1 MINSRIHSSR
11 RIYREI
17 IPCWEKYIH
26 NQLHS
31 SIFKLILCL
40 FFTTLLTAQ
49 LTTKPS
55 VAVLD
60 FEARG
65 IPDYEAETLTER
77 FRTEIATTKAVQ
89 LVDRKLLQKI
99 LEEQGLQQSGCTTDE
114 CVAEVG
120 QLLGAQFMVNGSV
133 GRVGESYAID
143 AKMVSVTTGVAVRS
157 KSVSYEGEIS
167 GLLNEMEILAWE
179 IVDLPVPQRLL
190 IKRGGDIALDKIT
203 VAVLDFDP
211 RGISTLEAQTLT
223 DRFAAELNNTEQV
236 ILVDRRAMNEVLDEQ
251 GFEAQGCT
259 SEECAA
265 EVGALLG
272 VKYMVNGS
280 VGRIG
285 NTFTIDAKMF
295 FVATGVAERTK
306 SKTYAGPVDGLIT
319 EIELLAWDLMELDPP
334 RRLTK
339 KQIGGVSQPKQRTR
353 FGALMRS
360 TMVPG
365 LGQFYSDK
373 KLWGWI
379 WIGSEALIGT
389 VAYMKFSEYQTAS
402 NEYNSLLSQY
412 SLSENPTEIS
422 DLKIQAQDQHAKM
435 NSANEMMTNMLYAVG
450 TIWVSNMIH
459 AYLTGPN
466 PTANNN
472 DHQNIQLVYDPV
484 THQPKI
490 EFSIQ
495 LD

>member
-1 MINSRIHSSR
+1 MKIFWAIFTVIVTCSF
-11 RIYREI
+11 I
-17 IPCWEKYIH
+17 I
-26 NQLHS
+26 
-31 SIFKLILCL
+31 
-40 FFTTLLTAQ
+40 AQ
-49 LTTKPS
+49 ESKPS

-65 IPDYEAETLTER
+65 IPGYEAETLTER
-77 FRTEIATTKAVQ
+77 LRTEIATTRAVR

-120 QLLGAQFMVNGSV
+120 QLLGAQFMINGSV
-133 GRVGESYAID
+133 GKIGDSYAID

-157 KSVSYEGEIS
+157 KSVSYEGEIA
-167 GLLNEMEILAWE
+167 GLLTEMEILAWE
-179 IVDLPVPQRLL
+179 IVGINAPQRLL
-190 IKRGGDIALDKIT
+190 IKRGGEGVSEKIT

-223 DRFAAELNNTEQV
+223 DRFAAELNNTKQV

-280 VGRIG
+280 VGKIG
-285 NTFTIDAKMF
+285 DTFTIDAKMF
-295 FVATGVAERTK
+295 FVATGVAERTR

-334 RRLTK
+334 RRLTN
-339 KQIGGVSQPKQRTR
+339 KQIGGISQPKQRTR

-389 VAYMKFSEYQTAS
+389 VAYMKFSEYQKAN
-402 NEYNSLLSQY
+402 NEYISLLDQY
-412 SLSENPTEIS
+412 NLSENPTEIA

-466 PTANNN
+466 PMADNN
-472 DHQNIQLVYDPV
+472 DHQLIQLVYDPV
-484 THQPKI
+484 TQQPKI
-490 EFSIQ
+490 ELSIQ
-495 LD
+495 LE

>member
-1 MINSRIHSSR
+1 MKIFWAIFTVIVTCSF
-11 RIYREI
+11 I
-17 IPCWEKYIH
+17 I
-26 NQLHS
+26 
-31 SIFKLILCL
+31 
-40 FFTTLLTAQ
+40 AQ
-49 LTTKPS
+49 ESKPS

-77 FRTEIATTKAVQ
+77 LRTEIATTRAVR

-120 QLLGAQFMVNGSV
+120 QLLGAQFMINGSV
-133 GRVGESYAID
+133 GKIGDSYAID

-157 KSVSYEGEIS
+157 KSVSYEGEIA
-167 GLLNEMEILAWE
+167 GLLTEMEILAWE
-179 IVDLPVPQRLL
+179 IVGITAPQRLL
-190 IKRGGDIALDKIT
+190 IKRGGEGVSEKIT

-251 GFEAQGCT
+251 GFEAESCT

-280 VGRIG
+280 VGKIG
-285 NTFTIDAKMF
+285 DTFTIDAKMF
-295 FVATGVAERTK
+295 FVATGVAERTR

-319 EIELLAWDLMELDPP
+319 EIELLAWDLMDLDPP
-334 RRLTK
+334 RRLTN
-339 KQIGGVSQPKQRTR
+339 KQIGGISQPKQRTR

-389 VAYMKFSEYQTAS
+389 VAYMKFSEYQKANS
-402 NEYNSLLSQY
+402 EYISLLDQY
-412 SLSENPTEIS
+412 NLSENPTEIA

-466 PTANNN
+466 PMADNN
-472 DHQNIQLVYDPV
+472 DHQLIQLVYDPV
-484 THQPKI
+484 TQQPKI
-490 EFSIQ
+490 ELSIQ
-495 LD
+495 LE

>member
-1 MINSRIHSSR
+1 MKH
-11 RIYREI
+11 
-17 IPCWEKYIH
+17 
-26 NQLHS
+26 LL
-31 SIFKLILCL
+31 SIFALIL
-40 FFTTLLTAQ
+40 TLSNITAQ
-49 LTTKPS
+49 ESKPS

-65 IPDYEAETLTER
+65 IPGYEAETLTER
-77 FRTEIATTKAVQ
+77 LRTEIATTKAVQ
-89 LVDRKLLQKI
+89 LVDRKLLQSI

-114 CVAEVG
+114 CAAEVG
-120 QLLGAQFMVNGSV
+120 QLLGAQYIISGAV
-133 GRVGESYAID
+133 GKLGETYSID
-143 AKMVSVTTGVAVRS
+143 TKMVSVTTGAAVRS
-157 KSVSYEGEIS
+157 KSVSYKGEIS

-179 IVDLPVPQRLL
+179 IVGLPVPQRLL
-190 IKRGGDIALDKIT
+190 IKRGGDEALEKIT

-211 RGISTLEAQTLT
+211 RGISTLEAQSLT

-236 ILVDRRAMNEVLDEQ
+236 ILVDRRSMNEVLDEQ

-285 NTFTIDAKMF
+285 DTFTIDAKMF

-339 KQIGGVSQPKQRTR
+339 KQIGGISQPKQRTR

-379 WIGSEALIGT
+379 WLGSETLIGAL
-389 VAYMKFSEYQTAS
+389 AYMQFSEYQTAS

-412 SLSENPTEIS
+412 SLSENPSEIA
-422 DLKIQAQDQHAKM
+422 DLRIQAKQQHVKM
-435 NSANEMMTNMLYAVG
+435 NSANGMMTNMLYALG
-450 TIWVSNMIH
+450 TVWVSNMIH

-466 PTANNN
+466 SVATNN
-472 DHQNIQLVYDPV
+472 DHQQIQLVYDPV
-484 THQPKI
+484 TQQPKI

>member
-1 MINSRIHSSR
+1 MKIFWAIFTVIVTCSF
-11 RIYREI
+11 I
-17 IPCWEKYIH
+17 I
-26 NQLHS
+26 
-31 SIFKLILCL
+31 
-40 FFTTLLTAQ
+40 AQ
-49 LTTKPS
+49 ESKPS

-65 IPDYEAETLTER
+65 IPGYEAETLTER
-77 FRTEIATTKAVQ
+77 LRTEIATTRAVR

-120 QLLGAQFMVNGSV
+120 QLLGAQFMINGSV
-133 GRVGESYAID
+133 GKIGDSYAID

-157 KSVSYEGEIS
+157 KSISYEGEIA
-167 GLLNEMEILAWE
+167 GLLTEMEILAWE
-179 IVDLPVPQRLL
+179 IVGINAPRRLL
-190 IKRGGDIALDKIT
+190 IKRGGEGVSEKIT

-280 VGRIG
+280 VGKIG
-285 NTFTIDAKMF
+285 DTFTIDAKMF
-295 FVATGVAERTK
+295 FVATGVAERTR

-334 RRLTK
+334 RRLTN
-339 KQIGGVSQPKQRTR
+339 KQIGGISQPKQRTR

-389 VAYMKFSEYQTAS
+389 VAYIKFSEYQKANS
-402 NEYNSLLSQY
+402 EYISLLDQY
-412 SLSENPTEIS
+412 NLSENPTEIA

-466 PTANNN
+466 PMADNN
-472 DHQNIQLVYDPV
+472 DHQLIQLVYDPV
-484 THQPKI
+484 TQQPKI
-490 EFSIQ
+490 ELSIQ
-495 LD
+495 LE

>member
-1 MINSRIHSSR
+1 MKHFLS
-11 RIYREI
+11 I
-17 IPCWEKYIH
+17 IAI
-26 NQLHS
+26 
-31 SIFKLILCL
+31 
-40 FFTTLLTAQ
+40 TLTLSNVIAQ
-49 LTTKPS
+49 DPKPS

-65 IPDYEAETLTER
+65 IPGYEAETLTER
-77 FRTEIATTKAVQ
+77 LRTEIATTKAVQ
-89 LVDRKLLQKI
+89 LVDRKLLQNI

-114 CVAEVG
+114 CAAEVG
-120 QLLGAQFMVNGSV
+120 QLLGAQYMISGAV
-133 GRVGESYAID
+133 GKLGETYSID
-143 AKMVSVTTGVAVRS
+143 AKMVSVTTGAAVRT
-157 KSVSYEGEIS
+157 KSVSYQGEIS

-179 IVDLPVPQRLL
+179 IVGLPVPQRLL

-211 RGISTLEAQTLT
+211 RGISTLEAQSLT

-236 ILVDRRAMNEVLDEQ
+236 ILVDRRSMNEVLDEQ

-285 NTFTIDAKMF
+285 DTFTIDAKMF

-339 KQIGGVSQPKQRTR
+339 KQIGGISQPKQRTR

-379 WIGSEALIGT
+379 WLGSETLIGAL
-389 VAYMKFSEYQTAS
+389 AYMQFSEYQTAS

-412 SLSENPTEIS
+412 SLSENPSEIA
-422 DLKIQAQDQHAKM
+422 DLRIQAKQQHVKM
-435 NSANEMMTNMLYAVG
+435 NSANGMMTNMLYALG
-450 TIWVSNMIH
+450 TVWVSNMIH

-466 PTANNN
+466 SVATNN
-472 DHQNIQLVYDPV
+472 DHQQIQLVYDPV
-484 THQPKI
+484 TQQPKI

>member
-1 MINSRIHSSR
+1 MKIFWAIFTVIVTCSF
-11 RIYREI
+11 I
-17 IPCWEKYIH
+17 I
-26 NQLHS
+26 
-31 SIFKLILCL
+31 
-40 FFTTLLTAQ
+40 AQ
-49 LTTKPS
+49 ESKPS

-77 FRTEIATTKAVQ
+77 LRTEIATTRAVR

-120 QLLGAQFMVNGSV
+120 QLIGAQFMINGSV
-133 GRVGESYAID
+133 GKIGDSYAID

-157 KSVSYEGEIS
+157 KSVSYEGEIA
-167 GLLNEMEILAWE
+167 GLLTEMEILAWE
-179 IVDLPVPQRLL
+179 IVGINAPQRLL
-190 IKRGGDIALDKIT
+190 IKRGGEGVSEKIT

-251 GFEAQGCT
+251 GFEAESCT

-280 VGRIG
+280 VGKIG
-285 NTFTIDAKMF
+285 DTFTIDAKMF
-295 FVATGVAERTK
+295 FVATGVAERTR

-334 RRLTK
+334 RRLTN
-339 KQIGGVSQPKQRTR
+339 KQIGGISQPKQRTR

-389 VAYMKFSEYQTAS
+389 VAYMKFSEYQKANS
-402 NEYNSLLSQY
+402 EYISLLDQY
-412 SLSENPTEIS
+412 NLSENPTEIA

-466 PTANNN
+466 PMADNN
-472 DHQNIQLVYDPV
+472 DHQLIQLVYDPL
-484 THQPKI
+484 TQQPKI
-490 EFSIQ
+490 ELSIQ
-495 LD
+495 LE

>member
-1 MINSRIHSSR
+1 MKIFWAIFTVIVTCSF
-11 RIYREI
+11 I
-17 IPCWEKYIH
+17 I
-26 NQLHS
+26 
-31 SIFKLILCL
+31 
-40 FFTTLLTAQ
+40 AQ
-49 LTTKPS
+49 ESKPS

-65 IPDYEAETLTER
+65 IPGYEAETLTER
-77 FRTEIATTKAVQ
+77 LRTEIATTRAVR

-120 QLLGAQFMVNGSV
+120 QLLGAQFMINGSV
-133 GRVGESYAID
+133 GKIGDSYAID

-157 KSVSYEGEIS
+157 KSISYEGEIA
-167 GLLNEMEILAWE
+167 GLLTEMEILAWE
-179 IVDLPVPQRLL
+179 IVGINAPRRLL
-190 IKRGGDIALDKIT
+190 IKRGGEGVREKIT

-280 VGRIG
+280 VGKIG
-285 NTFTIDAKMF
+285 DTFTIDAKMF
-295 FVATGVAERTK
+295 FVATGVAERTR

-334 RRLTK
+334 RRLTN
-339 KQIGGVSQPKQRTR
+339 KQIGGISQPKQRTR

-389 VAYMKFSEYQTAS
+389 VAYIKFSEYQKANS
-402 NEYNSLLSQY
+402 EYISLLDQY
-412 SLSENPTEIS
+412 NLSENPTEIA

-466 PTANNN
+466 PMADNN
-472 DHQNIQLVYDPV
+472 DHQLIQLVYDPV
-484 THQPKI
+484 TQQPKI
-490 EFSIQ
+490 ELSIQ
-495 LD
+495 LE

>member
-1 MINSRIHSSR
+1 MKHFLS
-11 RIYREI
+11 I
-17 IPCWEKYIH
+17 IAIT
-26 NQLHS
+26 
-31 SIFKLILCL
+31 LILSNVI
-40 FFTTLLTAQ
+40 AQ
-49 LTTKPS
+49 DPKPS

-65 IPDYEAETLTER
+65 IPGYEAETLTER
-77 FRTEIATTKAVQ
+77 LRTEIATTKAVQ
-89 LVDRKLLQKI
+89 LVDRKLLQNI

-114 CVAEVG
+114 CAAEVG
-120 QLLGAQFMVNGSV
+120 QLLGAQYMISGAV
-133 GRVGESYAID
+133 GKLGETYSID
-143 AKMVSVTTGVAVRS
+143 AKMVSVTTGAAVRT
-157 KSVSYEGEIS
+157 KSVSYQGEIS

-179 IVDLPVPQRLL
+179 IVGLPVPQRLL

-211 RGISTLEAQTLT
+211 RGISTLEAQSLT

-236 ILVDRRAMNEVLDEQ
+236 ILVDRRSMNEVLDEQ

-285 NTFTIDAKMF
+285 DTFTIDAKMF

-339 KQIGGVSQPKQRTR
+339 KQIGGISQPKQRTR

-379 WIGSEALIGT
+379 WLGSETLIGAL
-389 VAYMKFSEYQTAS
+389 AYMQFSEYQTAS

-412 SLSENPTEIS
+412 RLSENPSEIS
-422 DLKIQAQDQHAKM
+422 DLRIQAKQQHVKM
-435 NSANEMMTNMLYAVG
+435 NSANGMMTNMLYALG
-450 TIWVSNMIH
+450 TVWVSNMIH

-466 PTANNN
+466 SVATNN
-472 DHQNIQLVYDPV
+472 DHQQIQLVYDPV
-484 THQPKI
+484 TQQPKI

>member
-1 MINSRIHSSR
+1 MKIFWAIFTVIVTCSF
-11 RIYREI
+11 I
-17 IPCWEKYIH
+17 I
-26 NQLHS
+26 
-31 SIFKLILCL
+31 
-40 FFTTLLTAQ
+40 AQ
-49 LTTKPS
+49 ESKPS

-65 IPDYEAETLTER
+65 IPGYEAETLTER
-77 FRTEIATTKAVQ
+77 LRTEIATTRAVR

-120 QLLGAQFMVNGSV
+120 QLLGAQFMINGSV
-133 GRVGESYAID
+133 GKIGDSYAID

-157 KSVSYEGEIS
+157 KSVSYEGEIA
-167 GLLNEMEILAWE
+167 GLLTEMEILAWE
-179 IVDLPVPQRLL
+179 IVGINAPRRLL
-190 IKRGGDIALDKIT
+190 IKRGGEGVREKIT

-280 VGRIG
+280 VGKIG
-285 NTFTIDAKMF
+285 DTFTIDAKMF
-295 FVATGVAERTK
+295 FVATGVAERTR

-334 RRLTK
+334 RRLTN
-339 KQIGGVSQPKQRTR
+339 KQIGGISQPKQRTR

-389 VAYMKFSEYQTAS
+389 VAYMKFSEYQKANS
-402 NEYNSLLSQY
+402 EYISLLDQY
-412 SLSENPTEIS
+412 NLSENPTEIA

-466 PTANNN
+466 PMADNN
-472 DHQNIQLVYDPV
+472 DHQLIQLVYDPV
-484 THQPKI
+484 TQQPKI
-490 EFSIQ
+490 ELSIQ
-495 LD
+495 LE

>member
-1 MINSRIHSSR
+1 MKNFWAIFTVIVTCSF
-11 RIYREI
+11 I
-17 IPCWEKYIH
+17 I
-26 NQLHS
+26 
-31 SIFKLILCL
+31 
-40 FFTTLLTAQ
+40 AQ
-49 LTTKPS
+49 ESKPS

-65 IPDYEAETLTER
+65 IPGYEAETLTER
-77 FRTEIATTKAVQ
+77 LRTEIATTRAVR

-120 QLLGAQFMVNGSV
+120 QLLGAQFMINGSV
-133 GRVGESYAID
+133 GKIGDSYAID

-157 KSVSYEGEIS
+157 KSVSYEGEIA
-167 GLLNEMEILAWE
+167 GLLTEMEILAWE
-179 IVDLPVPQRLL
+179 IVGINAPRRLL
-190 IKRGGDIALDKIT
+190 IKRGGEGVREKIT

-280 VGRIG
+280 VGKIG
-285 NTFTIDAKMF
+285 DTFTIDAKMF
-295 FVATGVAERTK
+295 FVATGVAERTR

-334 RRLTK
+334 RRLTN
-339 KQIGGVSQPKQRTR
+339 KQIGGISQPKQRTR

-389 VAYMKFSEYQTAS
+389 VAYMKFSEYQKANS
-402 NEYNSLLSQY
+402 EYISLLDQY
-412 SLSENPTEIS
+412 NLSENPTEIA

-466 PTANNN
+466 PMADNN
-472 DHQNIQLVYDPV
+472 DHQLIQLVYDPV
-484 THQPKI
+484 TQQPKI
-490 EFSIQ
+490 ELSIQ
-495 LD
+495 LE

>member
-1 MINSRIHSSR
+1 
-11 RIYREI
+11 
-17 IPCWEKYIH
+17 
-26 NQLHS
+26 
-31 SIFKLILCL
+31 
-40 FFTTLLTAQ
+40 
-49 LTTKPS
+49 
-55 VAVLD
+55 
-60 FEARG
+60 
-65 IPDYEAETLTER
+65 
-77 FRTEIATTKAVQ
+77 
-89 LVDRKLLQKI
+89 
-99 LEEQGLQQSGCTTDE
+99 
-114 CVAEVG
+114 
-120 QLLGAQFMVNGSV
+120 
-133 GRVGESYAID
+133 
-143 AKMVSVTTGVAVRS
+143 VTTGAAVRS
-157 KSVSYEGEIS
+157 KSVSYQGEIS

-179 IVDLPVPQRLL
+179 IVGLPVPQRLL
-190 IKRGGDIALDKIT
+190 IKRGGDVALDKIT

-211 RGISTLEAQTLT
+211 RGISTLEAQSLT

-236 ILVDRRAMNEVLDEQ
+236 ILVDRRSMNEVLDEQ

-285 NTFTIDAKMF
+285 DTFTIDAKMF

-339 KQIGGVSQPKQRTR
+339 KQIGGISQPKQRTR

-379 WIGSEALIGT
+379 WLGSETLIGAL
-389 VAYMKFSEYQTAS
+389 AYMQFSEYQTAS

-412 SLSENPTEIS
+412 SLSENPSEIA
-422 DLKIQAQDQHAKM
+422 DLRIQAQDQHVKM
-435 NSANEMMTNMLYAVG
+435 NSANGMMTNMLYALG
-450 TIWVSNMIH
+450 TVWVSNMIH

-466 PTANNN
+466 SVATNN
-472 DHQNIQLVYDPV
+472 DHQQIQLVYDPV
-484 THQPKI
+484 TQQPKI

>member
-1 MINSRIHSSR
+1 MKHFYRIFA
-11 RIYREI
+11 
-17 IPCWEKYIH
+17 
-26 NQLHS
+26 L
-31 SIFKLILCL
+31 
-40 FFTTLLTAQ
+40 TLSLSNVIAQ
-49 LTTKPS
+49 DPKPS

-60 FEARG
+60 FEAKG
-65 IPDYEAETLTER
+65 IPIYEAETLTER
-77 FRTEIATTKAVQ
+77 LRTEIASTRAVQ

-120 QLLGAQFMVNGSV
+120 QLLGAQFMINGSV
-133 GRVGESYAID
+133 GKIGDSYAID
-143 AKMVSVTTGVAVRS
+143 TKMVSVTTGVAVRS
-157 KSVSYEGEIS
+157 KSVSYEGEIA
-167 GLLNEMEILAWE
+167 GLLTEMEILAWE
-179 IVDLPVPQRLL
+179 IVGINAPQRLL
-190 IKRGGDIALDKIT
+190 IKRGGEGVREKIT

-211 RGISTLEAQTLT
+211 RGISTLEAQSLT
-223 DRFAAELNNTEQV
+223 DRFAAELNNTEEV

-285 NTFTIDAKMF
+285 DTFTIDAKMF

-339 KQIGGVSQPKQRTR
+339 KQIGGISQPKQRTR

-379 WIGSEALIGT
+379 WLGSETLIGAL
-389 VAYMKFSEYQTAS
+389 AYMQFSEYQTAS

-412 SLSENPTEIS
+412 SLSENPSEIS
-422 DLKIQAQDQHAKM
+422 DLRIQAKQQHVKM
-435 NSANEMMTNMLYAVG
+435 NSANGMMTNMLYALG
-450 TIWVSNMIH
+450 TVWVSNMIH

-466 PTANNN
+466 SVATNN
-472 DHQNIQLVYDPV
+472 DHQQIQLVYDPV
-484 THQPKI
+484 TQQPKI

>member
-1 MINSRIHSSR
+1 MNIKLKNIKLSIVVVYSVLSVMLNAQTTST
-11 RIYREI
+11 
-17 IPCWEKYIH
+17 IP
-26 NQLHS
+26 
-31 SIFKLILCL
+31 
-40 FFTTLLTAQ
+40 A
-49 LTTKPS
+49 

-65 IPDYEAETLTER
+65 LPIYEAETLTDR
-77 FRTEIATTKAVQ
+77 LRTEIATTKAVQ
-89 LVDRKLLQKI
+89 LVDRKLLQNI

-114 CVAEVG
+114 CAAEVG
-120 QLLGAQFMVNGSV
+120 QLLGVQYMINGAV
-133 GRVGESYAID
+133 GKLGETYSID

-179 IVDLPVPQRLL
+179 IVGLPVPQRLL
-190 IKRGGDIALDKIT
+190 VKRGGDVALDKIT

-280 VGRIG
+280 VGKIG
-285 NTFTIDAKMF
+285 DTFTIDAKMF
-295 FVATGVAERTK
+295 FVATGVAERTR

-334 RRLTK
+334 RRLTN
-339 KQIGGVSQPKQRTR
+339 KQIGGISQPKQRTR

-389 VAYMKFSEYQTAS
+389 VAYMKFSEYQKANS
-402 NEYNSLLSQY
+402 EYISLLDQY
-412 SLSENPTEIS
+412 NLSENPTEIS

-435 NSANEMMTNMLYAVG
+435 NSANDMMTNMLYAVG
-450 TIWVSNMIH
+450 TVWVTNMIH

-466 PTANNN
+466 SMADNN
-472 DHQNIQLVYDPV
+472 DHQLIQLVYDPV
-484 THQPKI
+484 TQQPKI
-490 EFSIQ
+490 ELSIQ
-495 LD
+495 LE

>member
-1 MINSRIHSSR
+1 MKIFWAIFTVIVTCSF
-11 RIYREI
+11 I
-17 IPCWEKYIH
+17 I
-26 NQLHS
+26 
-31 SIFKLILCL
+31 
-40 FFTTLLTAQ
+40 AQ
-49 LTTKPS
+49 ESKPS

-65 IPDYEAETLTER
+65 IPGYEAETLTER
-77 FRTEIATTKAVQ
+77 LRTEIATTRAVR

-120 QLLGAQFMVNGSV
+120 QLIGAQFMINGSV
-133 GRVGESYAID
+133 GKIGDSYAID

-157 KSVSYEGEIS
+157 KSVSYEGEIA
-167 GLLNEMEILAWE
+167 GLLTEMEILAWE
-179 IVDLPVPQRLL
+179 IVGINAPRRLL
-190 IKRGGDIALDKIT
+190 IKRGGEGVREKIT

-223 DRFAAELNNTEQV
+223 DRFAAELNNTKQV

-251 GFEAQGCT
+251 GFEAESCT

-280 VGRIG
+280 VGKIG
-285 NTFTIDAKMF
+285 DTFTIDAKMF
-295 FVATGVAERTK
+295 FVATGVAERTR

-334 RRLTK
+334 RRLTN
-339 KQIGGVSQPKQRTR
+339 KQIGGISQPKQRTR

-389 VAYMKFSEYQTAS
+389 VAYMKFSEYQKANS
-402 NEYNSLLSQY
+402 EYISLLDQY
-412 SLSENPTEIS
+412 NLSENPTEIA

-466 PTANNN
+466 PMADNN
-472 DHQNIQLVYDPV
+472 DHQLIQLVYDPV
-484 THQPKI
+484 TQQPKI
-490 EFSIQ
+490 ELSIQ
-495 LD
+495 LE

>member
-1 MINSRIHSSR
+1 MNIKFKNIKLSIVVVYSVLSVMLNAQTTST
-11 RIYREI
+11 
-17 IPCWEKYIH
+17 IP
-26 NQLHS
+26 
-31 SIFKLILCL
+31 
-40 FFTTLLTAQ
+40 A
-49 LTTKPS
+49 

-65 IPDYEAETLTER
+65 LPIYEAETLTDR
-77 FRTEIATTKAVQ
+77 LRTEIATTKAVQ
-89 LVDRKLLQKI
+89 LVDRKLLQNI

-114 CVAEVG
+114 CAAEVG
-120 QLLGAQFMVNGSV
+120 QLLGVQYMINGAV
-133 GRVGESYAID
+133 GKLGETYSID

-179 IVDLPVPQRLL
+179 IVGLPVPQRLL
-190 IKRGGDIALDKIT
+190 VKRGGDVALDKIT

-280 VGRIG
+280 VGKIG
-285 NTFTIDAKMF
+285 DTFTIDAKMF
-295 FVATGVAERTK
+295 FVATGVAERTR

-334 RRLTK
+334 RRLTN
-339 KQIGGVSQPKQRTR
+339 KQIGGISQPKQRTR

-389 VAYMKFSEYQTAS
+389 VAYMKFSEYQKANS
-402 NEYNSLLSQY
+402 EYISLLDQY
-412 SLSENPTEIS
+412 NLSENPTEIA

-435 NSANEMMTNMLYAVG
+435 NSANDMMTNMLYAVG
-450 TIWVSNMIH
+450 TVWVTNMIH

>member
-1 MINSRIHSSR
+1 MKIFWAIFTVIVTCSF
-11 RIYREI
+11 I
-17 IPCWEKYIH
+17 I
-26 NQLHS
+26 
-31 SIFKLILCL
+31 
-40 FFTTLLTAQ
+40 AQ
-49 LTTKPS
+49 ESKPS

-77 FRTEIATTKAVQ
+77 LRTEIATTRAVR

-120 QLLGAQFMVNGSV
+120 QLLGAQFMINGSV
-133 GRVGESYAID
+133 GKIGDSYAID

-157 KSVSYEGEIS
+157 KSVSYEGEIA
-167 GLLNEMEILAWE
+167 GLLTEMEILAWE
-179 IVDLPVPQRLL
+179 IVGINAPRRLL
-190 IKRGGDIALDKIT
+190 IKRGGEGVSEKIT

-251 GFEAQGCT
+251 GFEAESCT

-280 VGRIG
+280 VGKIG
-285 NTFTIDAKMF
+285 DTFTIDAKMF
-295 FVATGVAERTK
+295 FVATGVAERTR

-319 EIELLAWDLMELDPP
+319 EIELLAWDLMDLDPP
-334 RRLTK
+334 RRLTN
-339 KQIGGVSQPKQRTR
+339 KQIGGISQPKQRTR

-389 VAYMKFSEYQTAS
+389 VAYMKFSEYQKANS
-402 NEYNSLLSQY
+402 EYISLLDQY
-412 SLSENPTEIS
+412 NLSENPTEIA

-466 PTANNN
+466 PMADNN
-472 DHQNIQLVYDPV
+472 DHQLIQLVYDPV
-484 THQPKI
+484 TQQPKI
-490 EFSIQ
+490 ELSIQ
-495 LD
+495 LE